1 MPFGRADPI
10 PRVKSPLRPRGEA
23 QAVDRVG
30 EAGEGREGVSRDD
43 GHPKWHP
50 DQTLSVSW
58 PFPFT
63 LSVCVCTPVK
73 KSELPQKREEGQV

>member
-10 PRVKSPLRPRGEA
+10 PRVNPHSTPPHERNL
-23 QAVDRVG
+23 AVDWVG
-30 EAGEGREGVSRDD
+30 LAGEGGGYRRRDD

-63 LSVCVCTPVK
+63 LSACVCTPVK
-73 KSELPQKREEGQV
+73 NS